1 MLIKKGIAASLGIA
15 MGPALVIKKEQGRAE
30 KRMLT
35 PEEAHAEVHRFKN
48 AVEQTRADLKA
59 MRDKVLSVLGK
70 KHARL
75 IDAHNLILSDVI
87 ITQTIPKKIR
97 GKLINAEYALQ
108 EALDNIE
115 RQFAKIDDEYF
126 RERRF
131 DFIDVF
137 KKIASHLAS
146 AEKASSENISEPSVL
161 VASSLFPSDTMA
173 FRENKNVLG
182 FCTDL
187 GSKASHT
194 AIFAQSAGLPA
205 VVGLVDISSQLRTG
219 DYIIADGEQGIVIVN
234 PSAAIINKYKARKAE
249 LEKEE
254 ALFSRLKDLPA
265 VTVDG
270 HKVNV
275 FLNLDAEGSPFKWK
289 RLKAGGIGLCRTE
302 GLFMNR
308 SILPSEDEQYE
319 KYLELAKAYSGCPVI
334 IRTADIGGDRA
345 TKLGIKG
352 LHDERNP
359 FMGFRGIRLFL
370 KYPELLK
377 TQLRALFRANIKGNI
392 SIMIP
397 MVTSYNEVEAFR
409 QIADSAIAELA
420 AEGRPAKP
428 CRLGIMIEIPS
439 AALIVD
445 QLLSLV
451 DFISV
456 GTNDLIQYS
465 LAVDRVNQYVS
476 SLYEPFHPAV
486 LRLLHLITEAAKR
499 CGKEVSICGEMA
511 SDPEAAA
518 FLVGIGVDTL
528 SVTPKMFLR
537 IKNAVRKLNFK
548 TSAAMALSAL
558 DLPSAKKV
566 RALFDRENSTHSK
579 L

>member
-1 MLIKKGIAASLGIA
+1 
-15 MGPALVIKKEQGRAE
+15 
-30 KRMLT
+30 
-35 PEEAHAEVHRFKN
+35 
-48 AVEQTRADLKA
+48 
-59 MRDKVLSVLGK
+59 
-70 KHARL
+70 
-75 IDAHNLILSDVI
+75 
-87 ITQTIPKKIR
+87 
-97 GKLINAEYALQ
+97 
-108 EALDNIE
+108 
-115 RQFAKIDDEYF
+115 
-126 RERRF
+126 
-131 DFIDVF
+131 
-137 KKIASHLAS
+137 
-146 AEKASSENISEPSVL
+146 
-161 VASSLFPSDTMA
+161 
-173 FRENKNVLG
+173 
-182 FCTDL
+182 
-187 GSKASHT
+187 
-194 AIFAQSAGLPA
+194 
-205 VVGLVDISSQLRTG
+205 
-219 DYIIADGEQGIVIVN
+219 
-234 PSAAIINKYKARKAE
+234 
-249 LEKEE
+249 
-254 ALFSRLKDLPA
+254 
-265 VTVDG
+265 
-270 HKVNV
+270 
-275 FLNLDAEGSPFKWK
+275 
-289 RLKAGGIGLCRTE
+289 
-302 GLFMNR
+302 MNR